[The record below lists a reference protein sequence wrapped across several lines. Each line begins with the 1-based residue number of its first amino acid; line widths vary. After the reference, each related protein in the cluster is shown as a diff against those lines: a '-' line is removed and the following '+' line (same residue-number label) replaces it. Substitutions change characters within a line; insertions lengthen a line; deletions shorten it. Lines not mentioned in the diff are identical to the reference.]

1 MSNLLTYKNNSKS
14 LLKLSEDGLMKEK
27 LNLNLSKCKSLEID
41 SSTMKTSSKSLEQIP
56 NKNQKLKKVSA
67 MQESLP
73 NIKKKTLNDK
83 SIILETNS
91 QTMKLSKIS
100 DRPSTTT
107 EKDFKPFWN
116 SSLKNLSNR
125 LWLPTVTDCQD
136 SILNSYHGSLKNLTA
151 PSWYSTKLQIPILKS
166 NCHKMSLVLSH
177 TSLQKTTECGLPKT
191 EKKEIMRAKKIKL
204 YPTVDQKTVLNH
216 WFGSRRWVY
225 NQCLNYINQK
235 KQKRLPSMKELRS
248 LFLNGKE
255 MSTFSNGTPFDI
267 RDGGMIDLLK
277 NFKSNVAKIKT
288 KSISHFKLTFLK
300 SKYAQSIAVCHKY
313 YGTKGM
319 YSILTDIKKSE
330 PEEMVIK
337 QVKHDFRILK
347 DNNGDYWI
355 CLPITKISQSER
367 QAREFSNDRDDG
379 TISLDPGVRTFLV
392 GYDGQNKTVLHFGT
406 DASKKIKYICIKL
419 DSLIS
424 KSKNET
430 QRKKVRLKKAIRHLR
445 KKIQNMVTDMHYKVA
460 NFLCENYKTVIIPEF
475 ETQKMVSGGKL
486 NSRVARSMMNL
497 SHYLFRKRLLS
508 VSEEYINCSV
518 EIVSEEFTS
527 QTCGKCGELNK
538 DLGSNKVFKCVN
550 KKCKIEIDR
559 DVNGARNIL
568 LKNY

>member
-1 MSNLLTYKNNSKS
+1 MSNLLIYKNNSKS
-14 LLKLSEDGLMKEK
+14 LLKPLEDGLMKVK
-27 LNLNLSKCKSLEID
+27 LTLSNSKTLEID
-41 SSTMKTSSKSLEQIP
+41 SSTMNTSSKSLVQTL
-56 NKNQKLKKVSA
+56 NKNRKLKKVSA
-67 MQESLP
+67 TQESLP
-73 NIKKKTLNDK
+73 NIKKKTLKDK

-91 QTMKLSKIS
+91 QTMKLSKIL
-100 DRPSTTT
+100 DHPLTTT

-125 LWLPTVTDCQD
+125 LWLPIMTDCQD
-136 SILNSYHGSLKNLTA
+136 SILNYYHGSLKNLIA

-166 NCHKMSLVLSH
+166 NCHKMSSVLSH
-177 TSLQKTTECGLPKT
+177 TSLQKTMGCGLPEI

-204 YPTVDQKTVLNH
+204 YPTVEQKTVLNH
-216 WFGSRRWVY
+216 WFGARRWVY

-235 KQKRLPSMKELRS
+235 KQGKLPSMKELRS

-255 MSTFSNGTPFDI
+255 LSEFSNGTPFDI

-277 NFKSNVAKIKT
+277 NFKSNMAKIKT
-288 KSISHFKLTFLK
+288 KSITHFKLTFQK
-300 SKYAQSIAVCHKY
+300 SKYAQSIAVRHRE

-319 YSILTDIKKSE
+319 YSILKDMKKSE
-330 PEEMVIK
+330 PENKVTP

-347 DNNGDYWI
+347 DSNGDYWI

-392 GYDGQNKTVLHFGT
+392 GYDGQSNNVLHFGT
-406 DASKKIKYICIKL
+406 DASKKIRYICIRL

-424 KSKNET
+424 KSVNET
-430 QRKKVRLKKAIRHLR
+430 QRKRVKLKKAIRHLR
-445 KKIQNMVTDMHYKVA
+445 RKIQNMITDMHYKIA

-475 ETQKMVSGGKL
+475 QTQKMVSGGKL

-508 VSEEYINCSV
+508 VSEEYKNCTI
-518 EIVSEEFTS
+518 EIVNEHFTS
-527 QTCGKCGELNK
+527 QTCGKCGERNK
-538 DLGSNKVFKCVN
+538 DLGSDKVFKCIN
-550 KKCKIEIDR
+550 QNCKTEIDR
-559 DVNGARNIL
+559 DANGARNIL
-568 LKNY
+568 LKNYY